1 MHAKRRFS
9 DSEVAARLAR
19 RGLRLT
25 RQRKVVF
32 DAVSQADGHPAANEI
47 YETARRVLP
56 QISLGTVYRTLGVLR
71 DAGVVQELH
80 LKEAQGRYEE
90 RGDHHHHVVCTG
102 CGRIEDLDAT
112 AFDGLTSRAQEATAF
127 HIEDH
132 RLEFYGLCPDC
143 RSGRP
148 RRT

>member
-1 MHAKRRFS
+1 MDAKRRFS

-32 DAVSQADGHPAANEI
+32 DAVSKADGHPAANEI

-71 DAGVVQELH
+71 DAGVVQERL
-80 LKEAQGRYEE
+80 EALRPRVWWAAPSLENEVASSGHRQNR
-90 RGDHHHHVVCTG
+90 
-102 CGRIEDLDAT
+102 
-112 AFDGLTSRAQEATAF
+112 DGQEA
-127 HIEDH
+127 
-132 RLEFYGLCPDC
+132 G
-143 RSGRP
+143 
-148 RRT
+148 